1 MMYSM
6 KKILMI
12 VVLVFLIFGYY
23 SSVLANNLTCRDDK
37 NNKVINI
44 FYDQDKIEAV
54 GKTFKNVL
62 IFGNGISA
70 EYSKWKS
77 LFLGFGKVL
86 DESWKINLE
95 FSKPKSASIIKFKY
109 ENGEPEQLSE
119 SLYLCQ

>member
-1 MMYSM
+1 M
-6 KKILMI
+6 KKFLAII
-12 VVLVFLIFGYY
+12 VLGFLIFGDYN
-23 SSVLANNLTCRDDK
+23 SVLANNLTCRDDE

-44 FYDQDKIEAV
+44 FYDQNKIEAA
-54 GKTFKNVL
+54 GKTFTNVL

-109 ENGEPEQLSE
+109 KNGESKQFSE
-119 SLYLCQ
+119 NFYLCS

>member
-1 MMYSM
+1 M
-6 KKILMI
+6 KNFLLIM
-12 VVLVFLIFGYY
+12 VLVLIIFSDYK
-23 SSVLANNLTCRDDK
+23 SVLENNLTCKNDK

-44 FYDQDKIEAV
+44 FYDQDKVETL
-54 GKTFKNVL
+54 GKTFTNVL

-95 FSKPKSASIIKFKY
+95 FSKPKSASIIKLKY
-109 ENGEPEQLSE
+109 INGKSEQLSQ
-119 SLYLCQ
+119 SLYLC